1 VEGVMTFG
9 VLVIIVFLNVMA
21 TIALWQE
28 AARKPPKPKK
38 KFFATLLHSK
48 PIVPKHQPAK
58 TVGEKFSSLITKENR
73 LFFDDF
79 ADFAAVVNWW
89 LADEYVG
96 GPWTLQELP
105 DTELKL
111 TFSNGPEFGRRYHV
125 FHNQV
130 RLGTLDV
137 STGYPFSAE
146 EKNVCA
152 KIELM
157 WVRLLTFDRVYEI
170 LESIALHVCNPDE
183 DAKKEY
189 RQRIDRALTQVL
201 WQTQQISEFGMDSED
216 WGELELRLDGSASWY
231 FVRREALRKK
241 QATA

>member
-1 VEGVMTFG
+1 MTFG
-9 VLVIIVFLNVMA
+9 VLVITVFLNVMA

-28 AARKPPKPKK
+28 AARKPRKPKK
-38 KFFATLLHSK
+38 KFFAILLHSK
-48 PIVPKHQPAK
+48 PILPKHQPAK
-58 TVGEKFSSLITKENR
+58 TVGEEFSSLITKEDR

-96 GPWTLQELP
+96 GPWRLQELP
-105 DTELKL
+105 ETELEF
-111 TFSNGPEFGRRYHV
+111 TYSDMPDFGRRYAV

-130 RLGTLDV
+130 RLGALEV
-137 STGYPFSAE
+137 SASLPYSAE
-146 EKNVCA
+146 EPNVYTTV
-152 KIELM
+152 KLTSI
-157 WVRLLTFDRVYEI
+157 RLLTFDIVYKF
-170 LESIALHVCNPDE
+170 LTSIALHVSNPDQNT
-183 DAKKEY
+183 KEY
-189 RQRIDRALTQVL
+189 SKTRQGIDRALTQVL

-241 QATA
+241 QAAA